1 MFSAEMRSLEF
12 YPCLLGKTKA
22 ADTQRVWNCQ
32 HSLCHSVPRESEGS
46 FSAHPLLCC
55 AVNTSI
61 IQTRAQGAELTA
73 YTNLLCPTPLPPENA
88 AVPPLCW

>member
-22 ADTQRVWNCQ
+22 ADTQRVWNCE

-61 IQTRAQGAELTA
+61 IQTRAQGAEPTA